1 MINSRFSLQ
10 DRTALVTGASS
21 GLGWNFA
28 KVLAKA
34 GAAVIVTARRKDRLD
49 ILVKEIEADGGKALA
64 IPLDV
69 TNGESISAVFDQSE
83 ATFGVV
89 DLLINNAGIGDPQP
103 FISMDETSWDTM
115 MEVNLKSV
123 WRISQEASK
132 RLIAAKKEGSIINIA
147 SILGL
152 RVAHQLSHYATAKA
166 GVVQLTKALSLELA
180 KHNIRV
186 NALAPGYFLTEINEE
201 FFSTEQGQNFIQRR
215 VPMRRLGK
223 VDELSGPLLLL
234 ASDAGSFMTGS
245 IINVDGG
252 HLNNSL

>member
-69 TNGESISAVFDQSE
+69 TNGGSISAVFDQSE
-83 ATFGVV
+83 ATFGVI